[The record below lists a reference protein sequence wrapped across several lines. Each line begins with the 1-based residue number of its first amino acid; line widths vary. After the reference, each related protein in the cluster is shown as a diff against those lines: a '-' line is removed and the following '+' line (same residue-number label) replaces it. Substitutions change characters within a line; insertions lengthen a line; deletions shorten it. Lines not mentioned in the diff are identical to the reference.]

1 MSPGCFPGE
10 VFQACQMGRKPLGR
24 RRTRWRDY
32 DYETIKLGVPPE
44 KMVDVAGEREA
55 WVSLLRTLQLGPG

>member
-1 MSPGCFPGE
+1 
-10 VFQACQMGRKPLGR
+10 MGRKPLGR